1 MYLYGVSGHAK
12 VIIDIIRTQGGVV
25 EGLVNDNPKLEGL
38 CDISVLHDAV
48 GLSSFIVSIG
58 NCKIRKM
65 IAEGLDCEFVT
76 TIHPSAIIS
85 PTAVIGEGTVVMQ
98 GAVIQTE

>member
-1 MYLYGVSGHAK
+1 M
-12 VIIDIIRTQGGVV
+12 IIDIIRTQGGVV

-48 GLSSFIVSIG
+48 GLFPFIVSIG

-65 IAEGLDCEFVT
+65 IVERLDCEFAT
-76 TIHPSAIIS
+76 AIHPFAIIS
-85 PTAVIGEGTVVMQ
+85 PTAVIGEGTVVIQ
-98 GAVIQTE
+98 GDVIQTE

>member
-38 CDISVLHDAV
+38 CDIRCCTM
-48 GLSSFIVSIG
+48 LSDY
-58 NCKIRKM
+58 
-65 IAEGLDCEFVT
+65 LLL
-76 TIHPSAIIS
+76 
-85 PTAVIGEGTVVMQ
+85 
-98 GAVIQTE
+98 